1 VILLRK
7 LTATT
12 IILLILTSISLT
24 YAIPSGGVYPPTFT
38 KQTTFGYTE
47 WYDSWGYNR
56 NYYAGNDGFL
66 PNLAYETIG
75 SDKELAY
82 NLGEQFKNEYPNKIR
97 RAEEIFEYVQ
107 TWTDYGYDED
117 NVYMEGEPQP
127 EWAWNADEMAHMIDQ
142 TIHTVAIG
150 DCEDMTFLC
159 STLYLAAG
167 FDVALVSPPEHVA
180 LMIWL
185 PEYENANY
193 YWDLEDDQ
201 RDYGWIWVE
210 ATSETNP
217 LGWTPPDFVD
227 GDFEVFLI
235 NYSTTIK
242 VTYNPRYPE
251 AQDQVTVTASVSL
264 QNGTINQVQLHY
276 SINSSSIRTI
286 NMNLQGSSYKA
297 NIPSQTDGTVIKFYV
312 TAIDTEGN
320 ITESN
325 EYSYTIGGEMFWMP
339 DIPGFPI
346 ESIIIGLVI
355 GLLVIYL
362 LARKKQ

>member
-12 IILLILTSISLT
+12 AILLILTSISLT

-38 KQTTFGYTE
+38 KQTNFGYTE

-66 PNLAYETIG
+66 PNLAYESIG
-75 SDKELAY
+75 TYKELAY
-82 NLGEQFKNEYPNKIR
+82 TLGEQFKTEYPNKIR
-97 RAEEIFEYVQ
+97 RAEEIFDYVQ

-117 NVYMEGEPQP
+117 NVYMGGEPQP

-142 TIHTVAIG
+142 TTLTVAIG
-150 DCEDMTFLC
+150 DCEDMTFLS

-167 FDVALVSPPEHVA
+167 FDVAIVSPPEHVA
-180 LMIWL
+180 LMIYL

-193 YWDLEDDQ
+193 YWDIEDDGK
-201 RDYGWIWVE
+201 DYGWIWVE

-217 LGWTPPDFVD
+217 LGWTPPDFID
-227 GDFEVFLI
+227 GDFEVFLLD
-235 NYSTTIK
+235 YSTTLQ
-242 VTYNPRYPE
+242 VTYTPRYPE
-251 AQDQVTVTASVSL
+251 AEEQVTITASVSL
-264 QNGTINQVQLHY
+264 QNSIVNQVQLHY
-276 SINSSSIRTI
+276 TINSGSIRTAT
-286 NMNLQGSSYKA
+286 MALQGSSYKA
-297 NIPSQTDGTVIKFYV
+297 TIPGQTDGTEVKFYV
-312 TAIDTEGN
+312 TATDTEGN

-325 EYSYTIGGEMFWMP
+325 EYSYTVGGNTIWIP
-339 DIPGFPI
+339 DIPGFPP
-346 ESIIIGLVI
+346 ESIIIGFI
-355 GLLVIYL
+355 IALLVISF